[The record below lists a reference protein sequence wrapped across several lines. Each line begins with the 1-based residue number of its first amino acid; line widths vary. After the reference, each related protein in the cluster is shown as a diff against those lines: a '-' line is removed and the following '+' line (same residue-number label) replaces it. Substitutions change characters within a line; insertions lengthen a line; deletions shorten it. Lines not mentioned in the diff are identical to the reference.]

1 MQMLLFELEGVVGLS
16 RKGSSPVAP
25 SSPSSSSSELTQ
37 NNQFKL
43 WNVYTADMTA
53 SVFQPLTSPPPNPTR
68 FQAEIFSCPGD
79 RDLTLSPVSSR
90 WQSSVWVSWFPP
102 RFASWGLKI
111 LTRPLAVGAKTE
123 GITERLTRVI
133 AALKIKKKKKKVP
146 NEIQKYI
153 VKKKCFYSSGPSPPA
168 LPLWACGGDMVT
180 GSSPLCSQILNIFI
194 KPIFW

>member
-53 SVFQPLTSPPPNPTR
+53 SVFQPLTPPPPNPTR

-133 AALKIKKKKKKVP
+133 AALKIKKKKKKEKSAKWNSEVHC
-146 NEIQKYI
+146 EEEMFLLLRTLTTSTST
-153 VKKKCFYSSGPSPPA
+153 VS
-168 LPLWACGGDMVT
+168 LWGRHGDR
-180 GSSPLCSQILNIFI
+180 I
-194 KPIFW
+194 KPPL

>member
-1 MQMLLFELEGVVGLS
+1 MQMLLCELEGVVGLS

-25 SSPSSSSSELTQ
+25 SSPSSSSSSELTQ

-53 SVFQPLTSPPPNPTR
+53 SLFQPLTPPPPNPTR
-68 FQAEIFSCPGD
+68 FQAGIFSCPGD

-133 AALKIKKKKKKVP
+133 AALKIKKKK
-146 NEIQKYI
+146 ER
-153 VKKKCFYSSGPSPPA
+153 KKCQMKFRSTLWRRNVFTPPDPHHQHLHCEPVGATWWPDQAPSVA
-168 LPLWACGGDMVT
+168 
-180 GSSPLCSQILNIFI
+180 
-194 KPIFW
+194 KY